1 MVVVVVQH
9 VGGVEGG
16 GCCGQG
22 GGVGCRLPCDIW
34 EVTVVEGG
42 GWWCGCRGGG
52 VGCCSRRE
60 VEGGLGG
67 R

>member
-1 MVVVVVQH
+1 MVVVVVRH

-22 GGVGCRLPCDIW
+22 GGCRLTRDVW

-52 VGCCSRRE
+52 VGCRSRRE